1 MSDKEMNM
9 AILNK
14 LYEIADKVFDEGV
27 NVKEGNYTA
36 SDLAKMRD
44 SAFKVGYLKTET
56 KSYKNEFNKQVE
68 KDCFIAPMASVN
80 VLSFVCSFCV
90 VQIFALVAKFE
101 KLANIGSSKK
111 RKFVKQKDNNE
122 VLCTV
127 KVLINKYYSK
137 LSLHCANDDLRPA
150 MRNVCLDIRNG
161 RAAASDGHTM
171 MIKGLDVVS
180 TEHFKY
186 DYNLPLVNGKDF
198 KKMCSLAKSGST
210 LTCKL
215 VREQD
220 GNTYWVS
227 ECCGYYS
234 KTEANRYVNYS
245 SVLPK
250 ISPDNLCTINGKTW
264 KGISKWLN
272 KNKGFNSIGL
282 VIIKHK
288 ENDNRITFT
297 INGMYDNN
305 DGIEISCECENVPN
319 KNFAIG
325 LKIDSLLRFENFNFT
340 LGRYANE
347 ALVYVGSLE
356 VGMMMPMYI
365 DDEYDGFKLSDG
377 YIGAYDYCGFAESF
391 DMPENKPTEDTT
403 HTKVDNVTTEEKE
416 EPTDKEES
424 CDIYYTKENG
434 RIVRYD
440 VGTYYKDSDSYLVSK
455 TFVNPSE
462 CKVLALSRKELE
474 YTLANYQITEECYN
488 NILYQE
494 NYDIT
499 QKYLKSEKAKE
510 QSNTPAKVVS
520 LDNHSNKFS
529 FDAIGV
535 NVGDVLTFV
544 DGTKVIAAE
553 DNKVLFGGRL
563 FTLSGFCKDF
573 MPDDKR
579 TKSNTYRGCS
589 FFFKDGVKLEKLFKE
604 QQKKSLVSSKEE
616 IAAVPDDNDSLQNTI
631 NAQVKFYLEKVC
643 YILGEDGKPRR
654 WNVIKYLKETDEF
667 VVECMDIPNNPTWIE
682 DRKQFAARYHSMSI
696 TESRYYSIINNEPI
710 LKEICKGQYKE
721 PLDSVPNEQQASEK
735 CTERTITPLAKEN
748 VSERKETASTV
759 KVVSISIGVP
769 VCLYIPPNNMRLDI
783 AANKPFPTA
792 VGDCLCVVGKVV
804 HTLPLPPPRS
814 KVMSEIIKVNQL
826 IKKQKWKRI
835 FVYLADLHSEMANAT
850 DW

>member
-1 MSDKEMNM
+1 MSDKEMNL

-14 LYEIADKVFDEGV
+14 LYEIADKVFNEGV

-36 SDLAKMRD
+36 SDLAKMKD
-44 SAFKVGYLKTET
+44 SAFKDGYLKTEK
-56 KSYKNEFNKQVE
+56 KSYKNECNKQVE

-101 KLANIGSSKK
+101 KLASIGSKK
-111 RKFVKQKDNNE
+111 RMFIKQKDNNE

-137 LSLHCANDDLRPA
+137 LSLHCANDDLRPI

-180 TEHFKY
+180 TEHFTY

-215 VREQD
+215 VREPN
-220 GNTYWVS
+220 GNEYWVS

-250 ISPDNLCTINGKTW
+250 INPDNLCTINEKTW
-264 KGISKWLN
+264 KGISKWLK

-282 VIIKHK
+282 AIIKHK

-297 INGMYDNN
+297 INGMYDNH

-325 LKIDSLLRFENFNFT
+325 LKIDSLLRFENFNFA

-356 VGMMMPMYI
+356 VGVMMPMYI

-391 DMPENKPTEDTT
+391 DMPAKVED
-403 HTKVDNVTTEEKE
+403 VTTEEKE
-416 EPTDKEES
+416 CTTEKKTEQTDCKRDMAS
-424 CDIYYTKENG
+424 KIIICGIPS
-434 RIVRYD
+434 
-440 VGTYYKDSDSYLVSK
+440 YKDSAPAKDVA
-455 TFVNPSE
+455 E
-462 CKVLALSRKELE
+462 AKVDAPD
-474 YTLANYQITEECYN
+474 A
-488 NILYQE
+488 
-494 NYDIT
+494 
-499 QKYLKSEKAKE
+499 
-510 QSNTPAKVVS
+510 PAKVVS
-520 LDNHSNKFS
+520 LDKSSNKFS

-535 NVGDVLTFV
+535 NVGDALTFI

-553 DNKVLFGGRL
+553 NNKIIFCGEL
-563 FTLSGFCKDF
+563 FTLSGFCKEF
-573 MPDDKR
+573 MPDEKR
-579 TKSNTYRGCS
+579 TRSNSYRGCA
-589 FFFKDGVKLEKLFKE
+589 FFFKDGVKLEKLFKDA
-604 QQKKSLVSSKEE
+604 QKKSLVSKEE
-616 IAAVPDDNDSLQNTI
+616 IAAVPDDT
-631 NAQVKFYLEKVC
+631 
-643 YILGEDGKPRR
+643 
-654 WNVIKYLKETDEF
+654 
-667 VVECMDIPNNPTWIE
+667 
-682 DRKQFAARYHSMSI
+682 
-696 TESRYYSIINNEPI
+696 
-710 LKEICKGQYKE
+710 
-721 PLDSVPNEQQASEK
+721 LDSVPNEHQASEK
-735 CTERTITPLAKEN
+735 CTEQTITPPTKES
-748 VSERKETASTV
+748 VSERKETASTA
-759 KVVSISIGVP
+759 KVVAISICVP
-769 VCLYIPPNNMRLDI
+769 SCLDIPPNNVRLDI
-783 AANKPFPTA
+783 VANKPFNA
-792 VGDCLCVVGKVV
+792 VVGDCLCGVGKVV
-804 HTLPLPPPRS
+804 HTLSLPPPRS
-814 KVMSEIIKVNQL
+814 KRMSEL
-826 IKKQKWKRI
+826 IT
-835 FVYLADLHSEMANAT
+835 YTNLYNTS
-850 DW
+850 

>member
-1 MSDKEMNM
+1 MSDKEMNL

-14 LYEIADKVFDEGV
+14 LYEIADKVFNEGV

-44 SAFKVGYLKTET
+44 SAFKDGYLETE
-56 KSYKNEFNKQVE
+56 NKKVYDYSAQKIVE

-101 KLANIGSSKK
+101 KLASIGSKK
-111 RKFVKQKDNNE
+111 RMFIKQKNNNE

-137 LSLHCANDDLRPA
+137 LSLHCANDDLRPS
-150 MRNVCLDIRNG
+150 MKNVCLDIRNG

-180 TEHFKY
+180 TEHFTY

-215 VREQD
+215 VREPD

-234 KTEANRYVNYS
+234 KTGANRYVNYS

-250 ISPDNLCTINGKTW
+250 ISHDNLCTINEKTW
-264 KGISKWLN
+264 KGISKWLK
-272 KNKGFNSIGL
+272 KNKGFNSIGV

-297 INGMYDNN
+297 INGMYDNH
-305 DGIEISCECENVPN
+305 DGIEISCECEKVPN

-325 LKIDSLLRFENFNFT
+325 LKIDSLLRFENFNFA

-391 DMPENKPTEDTT
+391 DMPTNEPTEDVIPA
-403 HTKVDNVTTEEKE
+403 KMDNVTTEEKE
-416 EPTDKEES
+416 CATEEKTEQTDCKRDMAS
-424 CDIYYTKENG
+424 KIIICGIPS
-434 RIVRYD
+434 
-440 VGTYYKDSDSYLVSK
+440 YKDSQKDVVSK
-455 TFVNPSE
+455 DTSVA
-462 CKVLALSRKELE
+462 KVD
-474 YTLANYQITEECYN
+474 TT
-488 NILYQE
+488 
-494 NYDIT
+494 
-499 QKYLKSEKAKE
+499 
-510 QSNTPAKVVS
+510 AKVVP
-520 LDNHSNKFS
+520 LDKSSNKFS

-535 NVGDVLTFV
+535 NVGDALTFI

-553 DNKVLFGGRL
+553 NNKIIFCGEL
-563 FTLSGFCKDF
+563 FTLSGFCKEF

-579 TKSNTYRGCS
+579 TNSNTYRGCA
-589 FFFKDGVKLEKLFKE
+589 FFFKDGVKLEKLFKDA
-604 QQKKSLVSSKEE
+604 QKKSLVSSKEE
-616 IAAVPDDNDSLQNTI
+616 IAAVPDDTLN
-631 NAQVKFYLEKVC
+631 
-643 YILGEDGKPRR
+643 
-654 WNVIKYLKETDEF
+654 
-667 VVECMDIPNNPTWIE
+667 
-682 DRKQFAARYHSMSI
+682 
-696 TESRYYSIINNEPI
+696 
-710 LKEICKGQYKE
+710 
-721 PLDSVPNEQQASEK
+721 SVPNEHQTSEK
-735 CTERTITPLAKEN
+735 CTERTITPHTKEN
-748 VSERKETASTV
+748 VLERKETVSAA
-759 KVVSISIGVP
+759 KVVAISIGVP
-769 VCLYIPPNNMRLDI
+769 SCLDIPPNNMRLDI
-783 AANKPFPTA
+783 AANKPLNSA
-792 VGDCLCVVGKVV
+792 VGDCLCGVGKVV

-814 KVMSEIIKVNQL
+814 KGMSEL
-826 IKKQKWKRI
+826 ITYTN
-835 FVYLADLHSEMANAT
+835 FYNTS
-850 DW
+850 

>member
-1 MSDKEMNM
+1 MSDKEMNL

-14 LYEIADKVFDEGV
+14 LYEIADKVFNEGV

-36 SDLAKMRD
+36 SDLAKMKD
-44 SAFKVGYLKTET
+44 SAFKDGYLETE
-56 KSYKNEFNKQVE
+56 NKKVYNYSAQKIVE

-101 KLANIGSSKK
+101 KLASIGSKK
-111 RKFVKQKDNNE
+111 RMFIKQKDNNE

-137 LSLHCANDDLRPA
+137 LSLHCANDDLRPI
-150 MRNVCLDIRNG
+150 MRNVCLDIKNG

-171 MIKGLDVVS
+171 LIKGLDVVS
-180 TEHFKY
+180 TEHFAY

-198 KKMCSLAKSGST
+198 KKMCSLAKSGRT

-215 VREQD
+215 VREPN

-250 ISPDNLCTINGKTW
+250 ISPDNLCTINEKTW
-264 KGISKWLN
+264 KGISKLLK

-297 INGMYDNN
+297 INGMYDNH

-325 LKIDSLLRFENFNFT
+325 LKIDSLLRFENFNFA

-356 VGMMMPMYI
+356 VGIMMPMNI

-377 YIGAYDYCGFAESF
+377 NIGAYDYCGFADSF
-391 DMPENKPTEDTT
+391 DMPTNEPTEDVIPA
-403 HTKVDNVTTEEKE
+403 KVDNVTTEEKE
-416 EPTDKEES
+416 CATEDKTEQTDFKR
-424 CDIYYTKENG
+424 DITSKIIICG
-434 RIVRYD
+434 IPS
-440 VGTYYKDSDSYLVSK
+440 YKDS
-455 TFVNPSE
+455 
-462 CKVLALSRKELE
+462 A
-474 YTLANYQITEECYN
+474 
-488 NILYQE
+488 
-494 NYDIT
+494 
-499 QKYLKSEKAKE
+499 
-510 QSNTPAKVVS
+510 PAKDVAETKVDSPDAPNAPANVVQ
-520 LDNHSNKFS
+520 LDKSSNKFS

-535 NVGDVLTFV
+535 NVGDALTFI

-553 DNKVLFGGRL
+553 NNKIIFCGEL
-563 FTLSGFCKDF
+563 FTLSGFCKEF

-579 TKSNTYRGCS
+579 TKSNSYRGCA

-604 QQKKSLVSSKEE
+604 QQKKSLVSKEE
-616 IAAVPDDNDSLQNTI
+616 IAAVPDDT
-631 NAQVKFYLEKVC
+631 
-643 YILGEDGKPRR
+643 
-654 WNVIKYLKETDEF
+654 
-667 VVECMDIPNNPTWIE
+667 
-682 DRKQFAARYHSMSI
+682 
-696 TESRYYSIINNEPI
+696 
-710 LKEICKGQYKE
+710 
-721 PLDSVPNEQQASEK
+721 LDSVPNEHLASEK
-735 CTERTITPLAKEN
+735 CTERTIIPLAKEN
-748 VSERKETASTV
+748 VSEHKEMASTA
-759 KVVSISIGVP
+759 KVVAMSIGVP
-769 VCLYIPPNNMRLDI
+769 SCLDIPPNNMRLDI
-783 AANKPFPTA
+783 AANEPFPTA
-792 VGDCLCVVGKVV
+792 VGDCLCGVGKVV

-814 KVMSEIIKVNQL
+814 KEMSEL
-826 IKKQKWKRI
+826 ITYTN
-835 FVYLADLHSEMANAT
+835 FYNTS
-850 DW
+850 

>member
-1 MSDKEMNM
+1 MSDKEMNL

-14 LYEIADKVFDEGV
+14 LYEIADKVFNEGV

-36 SDLAKMRD
+36 SDLAKMKD
-44 SAFKVGYLKTET
+44 SAFKDGYLETE
-56 KSYKNEFNKQVE
+56 NKKVYDYSAQKIVE
-68 KDCFIAPMASVN
+68 KDCFVAPMASVN

-101 KLANIGSSKK
+101 KLASIGSKK
-111 RKFVKQKDNNE
+111 RMFIKQKDNNE
-122 VLCTV
+122 VLCTI

-137 LSLHCANDDLRPA
+137 LSLHCANDDLRPS
-150 MRNVCLDIRNG
+150 MKNVCLDIRNG

-171 MIKGLDVVS
+171 LIKGLDVVS
-180 TEHFKY
+180 TEHFTY

-215 VREQD
+215 VREPN

-250 ISPDNLCTINGKTW
+250 ISPDNLCTINEKTW
-264 KGISKWLN
+264 NGISKWLK

-297 INGMYDNN
+297 INGMYDNH

-325 LKIDSLLRFENFNFT
+325 LKIDSLLRFENFNFA
-340 LGRYANE
+340 LGRYSNE

-391 DMPENKPTEDTT
+391 DMPTEDVIPA
-403 HTKVDNVTTEEKE
+403 KVDNVTTEEKE

-424 CDIYYTKENG
+424 CEIYYTKENG

-455 TFVNPSE
+455 TFVHPSE
-462 CKVLALSRKELE
+462 CKVLAVSRKELE

-494 NYDIT
+494 SYDIT
-499 QKYLKSEKAKE
+499 QKYLKSEKAKVRT
-510 QSNTPAKVVS
+510 NTPAKVVP
-520 LDNHSNKFS
+520 LDKSSNKFS

-535 NVGDVLTFV
+535 NVGDTLTFI
-544 DGTKVIAAE
+544 DGTEVIAAE
-553 DNKVLFGGRL
+553 NNKIIFCGEL
-563 FTLSGFCKDF
+563 FTLSGFCKEF

-579 TKSNTYRGCS
+579 TKSNSYRGCA

-604 QQKKSLVSSKEE
+604 QQKKSLVSKEE
-616 IAAVPDDNDSLQNTI
+616 IAAVPDDTPSEPIDWKGKVFIDFKNKLAYKVSGYNTI
-631 NAQVKFYLEKVC
+631 KYPHYLYTEIRADGSFLWHGGAEKSEFEEMISHCMVVE
-643 YILGEDGKPRR
+643 Y
-654 WNVIKYLKETDEF
+654 TDENTI
-667 VVECMDIPNNPTWIE
+667 MDMIHTYLN
-682 DRKQFAARYHSMSI
+682 
-696 TESRYYSIINNEPI
+696 
-710 LKEICKGQYKE
+710 
-721 PLDSVPNEQQASEK
+721 SVPNEHQTSEK
-735 CTERTITPLAKEN
+735 CTERTITPLANEN
-748 VSERKETASTV
+748 VSECKETASTT
-759 KVVSISIGVP
+759 KVVAISIGVP
-769 VCLYIPPNNMRLDI
+769 VCLDIPPNNMRLDI
-783 AANKPFPTA
+783 AANKPLNAA
-792 VGDCLCVVGKVV
+792 VGDCLCGVGKVV

-814 KVMSEIIKVNQL
+814 KEMSEITKVNQL

-835 FVYLADLHSEMANAT
+835 FVYLADLHSEMANAI
-850 DW
+850 DL

>member
-1 MSDKEMNM
+1 MNDKEMNLV
-9 AILNK
+9 ILNK
-14 LYEIADKVFDEGV
+14 LYEIADKVFNEGV

-36 SDLAKMRD
+36 SDLAKMKD
-44 SAFKVGYLKTET
+44 SAFKDGYLETE
-56 KSYKNEFNKQVE
+56 NKKVYDYSAQKIVE
-68 KDCFIAPMASVN
+68 KDCFVAPMASVN

-101 KLANIGSSKK
+101 KLASIGSKK
-111 RKFVKQKDNNE
+111 RMFIKQKDNNE

-137 LSLHCANDDLRPA
+137 LSLHCANDDLRPV
-150 MRNVCLDIRNG
+150 MRNICLDIRNG

-171 MIKGLDVVS
+171 LIKGLDVVS
-180 TEHFKY
+180 TEHFTY

-215 VREQD
+215 VREPD

-250 ISPDNLCTINGKTW
+250 INPDNLCTINEKTW
-264 KGISKWLN
+264 KGISKWLK
-272 KNKGFNSIGL
+272 KNKGFNSIGV

-297 INGMYDNN
+297 INGMYDNH

-391 DMPENKPTEDTT
+391 DMPTNKPTEDVIP
-403 HTKVDNVTTEEKE
+403 TKVDNVTNEEKE
-416 EPTDKEES
+416 CATEDKTEQIDFKRDMAS
-424 CDIYYTKENG
+424 KIIICGIPS
-434 RIVRYD
+434 
-440 VGTYYKDSDSYLVSK
+440 YKDSAPAKDVAE
-455 TFVNPSE
+455 T
-462 CKVLALSRKELE
+462 KVDAPD
-474 YTLANYQITEECYN
+474 A
-488 NILYQE
+488 
-494 NYDIT
+494 
-499 QKYLKSEKAKE
+499 
-510 QSNTPAKVVS
+510 PAKVVS
-520 LDNHSNKFS
+520 LDKPSNKFS

-535 NVGDVLTFV
+535 NVGDALTFI

-553 DNKVLFGGRL
+553 DNKVSFCGEL
-563 FTLSGFCKDF
+563 FTLSGFCKEF
-573 MPDDKR
+573 MPDEKR
-579 TKSNTYRGCS
+579 TKSNSYRGCA
-589 FFFKDGVKLEKLFKE
+589 FFFKDGIKLEKLFKNA
-604 QQKKSLVSSKEE
+604 QKKSLVSSKEE
-616 IAAVPDDNDSLQNTI
+616 IAAVPDDTPSEPIDWKGKVFIDFKNKLAYKVSGYNTI
-631 NAQVKFYLEKVC
+631 KYPHYLYTEIRADGSFLWHGGAEKSEFDEMISHC
-643 YILGEDGKPRR
+643 M
-654 WNVIKYLKETDEF
+654 VIEYTDENTI
-667 VVECMDIPNNPTWIE
+667 MDVIHTYLN
-682 DRKQFAARYHSMSI
+682 D
-696 TESRYYSIINNEPI
+696 
-710 LKEICKGQYKE
+710 
-721 PLDSVPNEQQASEK
+721 VPNEHQASEK
-735 CTERTITPLAKEN
+735 CTERTITPPAKEN
-748 VSERKETASTV
+748 VSERKETASTA
-759 KVVSISIGVP
+759 KVVAISIGVP
-769 VCLYIPPNNMRLDI
+769 VCLDIPPNNMRLDI
-783 AANKPFPTA
+783 AANKPLNAA
-792 VGDCLCVVGKVV
+792 VGDCLCGVGKVV

-814 KVMSEIIKVNQL
+814 KRMSEIITYTN
-826 IKKQKWKRI
+826 
-835 FVYLADLHSEMANAT
+835 FYNTS
-850 DW
+850 

>member
-1 MSDKEMNM
+1 MSDKEMNL

-14 LYEIADKVFDEGV
+14 LYEIADKVFNEGV

-36 SDLAKMRD
+36 SDLAKMKD
-44 SAFKVGYLKTET
+44 SAFKDGYLETE
-56 KSYKNEFNKQVE
+56 NKKVYDYSAQKIVE

-101 KLANIGSSKK
+101 KIASIGSKK
-111 RKFVKQKDNNE
+111 RMFIKQKDNNE

-137 LSLHCANDDLRPA
+137 LSLHCANDDLRPF
-150 MRNVCLDIRNG
+150 MKNVCLDIRNG

-171 MIKGLDVVS
+171 MIKCLDVVS
-180 TEHFKY
+180 TEHFTY

-198 KKMCSLAKSGST
+198 KKMCSFAKSSST

-215 VREQD
+215 VREPD

-234 KTEANRYVNYS
+234 KTKANRYVNYS

-250 ISPDNLCTINGKTW
+250 ISPDNLCTINEKTW
-264 KGISKWLN
+264 KGISKWLK

-297 INGMYDNN
+297 INGMYDNH

-325 LKIDSLLRFENFNFT
+325 LKVDSLLRFENFNFT

-356 VGMMMPMYI
+356 VGMMMTMYI

-391 DMPENKPTEDTT
+391 DMPTNEPTEDVIPA
-403 HTKVDNVTTEEKE
+403 KVDNVTAEEKECATEEK
-416 EPTDKEES
+416 
-424 CDIYYTKENG
+424 
-434 RIVRYD
+434 
-440 VGTYYKDSDSYLVSK
+440 
-455 TFVNPSE
+455 
-462 CKVLALSRKELE
+462 
-474 YTLANYQITEECYN
+474 TEQTN
-488 NILYQE
+488 
-494 NYDIT
+494 
-499 QKYLKSEKAKE
+499 K
-510 QSNTPAKVVS
+510 PVKVVS
-520 LDNHSNKFS
+520 LDKPSNKFS
-529 FDAIGV
+529 FDVVGV
-535 NVGDVLTFV
+535 NAGDKLTFI
-544 DGTKVIAAE
+544 DGTEVIAAE
-553 DNKVLFGGRL
+553 DNKVSFCGEL
-563 FTLSGFCKDF
+563 FTLSGFCKEF

-579 TKSNTYRGCS
+579 TKSNTYRGCA

-616 IAAVPDDNDSLQNTI
+616 IAAVPDDT
-631 NAQVKFYLEKVC
+631 
-643 YILGEDGKPRR
+643 
-654 WNVIKYLKETDEF
+654 
-667 VVECMDIPNNPTWIE
+667 
-682 DRKQFAARYHSMSI
+682 
-696 TESRYYSIINNEPI
+696 
-710 LKEICKGQYKE
+710 
-721 PLDSVPNEQQASEK
+721 LDSVPNEHLASEK
-735 CTERTITPLAKEN
+735 CTERTITPPSNEN
-748 VSERKETASTV
+748 VSERKETASTA
-759 KVVSISIGVP
+759 KVVSISIYVP
-769 VCLYIPPNNMRLDI
+769 VCLDIPPDNMRLDI
-783 AANKPFPTA
+783 AANEPFPTA
-792 VGDCLCVVGKVV
+792 VGDCLCGVGKVV

-814 KVMSEIIKVNQL
+814 KRMSEL
-826 IKKQKWKRI
+826 IT
-835 FVYLADLHSEMANAT
+835 YTNLYNTS
-850 DW
+850 

>member
-1 MSDKEMNM
+1 MSDKEMNL

-14 LYEIADKVFDEGV
+14 LYEIADKVFNEGV

-36 SDLAKMRD
+36 SDLAKMKD
-44 SAFKVGYLKTET
+44 SAFKDGYLKTEK
-56 KSYKNEFNKQVE
+56 KSYKNECNKQVE

-101 KLANIGSSKK
+101 KLASIGSKK
-111 RKFVKQKDNNE
+111 RMFIKQKDNND

-137 LSLHCANDDLRPA
+137 LSLHCANDDLRPI

-161 RAAASDGHTM
+161 RAVASDGHTM

-180 TEHFKY
+180 TEHFTY

-215 VREQD
+215 VREPD
-220 GNTYWVS
+220 GNTYWVY

-234 KTEANRYVNYS
+234 KTGANRYVNYS
-245 SVLPK
+245 SVVPK
-250 ISPDNLCTINGKTW
+250 ISPDNLCTINEKTW
-264 KGISKWLN
+264 KGISKWLK
-272 KNKGFNSIGL
+272 KNKGFNSIGV

-297 INGMYDNN
+297 INGMYDNH
-305 DGIEISCECENVPN
+305 DGIEISCECENIPN

-325 LKIDSLLRFENFNFT
+325 LKIDSLLRFENFNFA

-356 VGMMMPMYI
+356 VGMMMPMFI

-391 DMPENKPTEDTT
+391 NIP
-403 HTKVDNVTTEEKE
+403 TKVDNVTTEEKE
-416 EPTDKEES
+416 
-424 CDIYYTKENG
+424 C
-434 RIVRYD
+434 
-440 VGTYYKDSDSYLVSK
+440 
-455 TFVNPSE
+455 
-462 CKVLALSRKELE
+462 A
-474 YTLANYQITEECYN
+474 TEEK
-488 NILYQE
+488 
-494 NYDIT
+494 T
-499 QKYLKSEKAKE
+499 E
-510 QSNTPAKVVS
+510 QTNKPAKVVS
-520 LDNHSNKFS
+520 LDKPSNKFS

-535 NVGDVLTFV
+535 NVGDKLAFI
-544 DGTKVIAAE
+544 DGTEVIAAE
-553 DNKVLFGGRL
+553 DNKVSFCGEL
-563 FTLSGFCKDF
+563 FTLSGFCKEF

-579 TKSNTYRGCS
+579 TKSNSYRGCA
-589 FFFKDGVKLEKLFKE
+589 FFFKDGVKLEKLFKDA
-604 QQKKSLVSSKEE
+604 QKESLVSSKEE

-631 NAQVKFYLEKVC
+631 NAQVKFYLENVC

-667 VVECMDIPNNPTWIE
+667 VVECMDIPNKPTWIE

-696 TESRYYSIINNEPI
+696 TESRYYSIINNDPI

-721 PLDSVPNEQQASEK
+721 PLDSVPNEHQTSEK
-735 CTERTITPLAKEN
+735 CTERTITPPAKEN
-748 VSERKETASTV
+748 VSERKETASTA
-759 KVVSISIGVP
+759 KVVAISIGVP
-769 VCLYIPPNNMRLDI
+769 SCLDIPPNNMRLDI

-792 VGDCLCVVGKVV
+792 VGDCLCGVGKVI

-814 KVMSEIIKVNQL
+814 KGMSKITKVNQL

-835 FVYLADLHSEMANAT
+835 FVYLADLHSEMANAI
-850 DW
+850 DL

>member
-1 MSDKEMNM
+1 MSDKEMNL

-14 LYEIADKVFDEGV
+14 LYEIADKVFNEGV

-36 SDLAKMRD
+36 SDLAKMKD
-44 SAFKVGYLKTET
+44 SAFKDGYLETEK
-56 KSYKNEFNKQVE
+56 KSYKNECNKQVE

-101 KLANIGSSKK
+101 KLASIGSKK
-111 RKFVKQKDNNE
+111 RMFIKQKDNNE

-137 LSLHCANDDLRPA
+137 LSLHCANDDLRPV
-150 MRNVCLDIRNG
+150 MRNICLDIRNG

-171 MIKGLDVVS
+171 MIKGFDVVS
-180 TEHFKY
+180 TEHFTY

-215 VREQD
+215 VREPD

-250 ISPDNLCTINGKTW
+250 INPDNLCTINEKTW
-264 KGISKWLN
+264 KGISKWLK

-297 INGMYDNN
+297 INGMYDNH

-365 DDEYDGFKLSDG
+365 DDEYDGFKLSDS

-391 DMPENKPTEDTT
+391 DMPTNEPAEDVIP
-403 HTKVDNVTTEEKE
+403 TKVDNITTEEKE
-416 EPTDKEES
+416 CATEK
-424 CDIYYTKENG
+424 
-434 RIVRYD
+434 
-440 VGTYYKDSDSYLVSK
+440 K
-455 TFVNPSE
+455 T
-462 CKVLALSRKELE
+462 
-474 YTLANYQITEECYN
+474 
-488 NILYQE
+488 
-494 NYDIT
+494 
-499 QKYLKSEKAKE
+499 E
-510 QSNTPAKVVS
+510 QTNAPAKVVS
-520 LDNHSNKFS
+520 LDKPSNKFS
-529 FDAIGV
+529 FDAVGVV
-535 NVGDVLTFV
+535 NVGDKLTFI
-544 DGTKVIAAE
+544 DGTEVIAAE
-553 DNKVLFGGRL
+553 DNKVSFCGEL
-563 FTLSGFCKDF
+563 FTLSGFCKEF
-573 MPDDKR
+573 MPDEKR
-579 TKSNTYRGCS
+579 TKSNSYRGCA

-616 IAAVPDDNDSLQNTI
+616 IAAVPDDT
-631 NAQVKFYLEKVC
+631 
-643 YILGEDGKPRR
+643 
-654 WNVIKYLKETDEF
+654 
-667 VVECMDIPNNPTWIE
+667 
-682 DRKQFAARYHSMSI
+682 
-696 TESRYYSIINNEPI
+696 
-710 LKEICKGQYKE
+710 
-721 PLDSVPNEQQASEK
+721 LDSVPNEHLASEK
-735 CTERTITPLAKEN
+735 CTERTITPLANEN
-748 VSERKETASTV
+748 VSERKEIVSTA
-759 KVVSISIGVP
+759 KVVAISIGVP
-769 VCLYIPPNNMRLDI
+769 SCLDIPPNNMRLDI

-792 VGDCLCVVGKVV
+792 VGDCLCGVGKVV

-814 KVMSEIIKVNQL
+814 KRMSEL
-826 IKKQKWKRI
+826 ITYTN
-835 FVYLADLHSEMANAT
+835 FNTS
-850 DW
+850 

>member
-1 MSDKEMNM
+1 MSDKEMNL

-14 LYEIADKVFDEGV
+14 LYEIADKVFSEGV

-36 SDLAKMRD
+36 SDLAKMKD
-44 SAFKVGYLKTET
+44 SAFKVGYLETET
-56 KSYKNEFNKQVE
+56 KSYKNECNKQVE

-101 KLANIGSSKK
+101 KLASIGSKK
-111 RKFVKQKDNNE
+111 RMFIKQKDNNE

-137 LSLHCANDDLRPA
+137 LSLHCANDDLRAA
-150 MRNVCLDIRNG
+150 MKNVCLDIRNG

-171 MIKGLDVVS
+171 IIKGLDVVS
-180 TEHFKY
+180 TEHFSY

-215 VREQD
+215 IREQD

-234 KTEANRYVNYS
+234 KTEAKRYVNYS
-245 SVLPK
+245 SALPK
-250 ISPDNLCTINGKTW
+250 INPDNLCTINEKTW
-264 KGISKWLN
+264 KGISKWLK

-297 INGMYDNN
+297 INGMYDNH

-325 LKIDSLLRFENFNFT
+325 LKIDSLLRFENFNFA

-356 VGMMMPMYI
+356 VGMMMPMCI

-391 DMPENKPTEDTT
+391 DMPENKPTEDVITA
-403 HTKVDNVTTEEKE
+403 KVDNVTTEKKE
-416 EPTDKEES
+416 CATEYKTEQTDFKR
-424 CDIYYTKENG
+424 DITSKIIICG
-434 RIVRYD
+434 IPS
-440 VGTYYKDSDSYLVSK
+440 YKDSAPTKDVSE
-455 TFVNPSE
+455 T
-462 CKVLALSRKELE
+462 KVDTPDAP
-474 YTLANYQITEECYN
+474 
-488 NILYQE
+488 
-494 NYDIT
+494 
-499 QKYLKSEKAKE
+499 
-510 QSNTPAKVVS
+510 NTHEKVVS
-520 LDNHSNKFS
+520 LDKPINKFS
-529 FDAIGV
+529 FDAVCV
-535 NVGDVLTFV
+535 NVGDTLTFI
-544 DGTKVIAAE
+544 DGTKVIAEE
-553 DNKVLFGGRL
+553 DNKVSFCGEL

-579 TKSNTYRGCS
+579 TKSNTYRGCA

-616 IAAVPDDNDSLQNTI
+616 IAAVPDYT
-631 NAQVKFYLEKVC
+631 
-643 YILGEDGKPRR
+643 
-654 WNVIKYLKETDEF
+654 
-667 VVECMDIPNNPTWIE
+667 
-682 DRKQFAARYHSMSI
+682 
-696 TESRYYSIINNEPI
+696 
-710 LKEICKGQYKE
+710 
-721 PLDSVPNEQQASEK
+721 LDSVPNEHQSSEK
-735 CTERTITPLAKEN
+735 CTERTITPLANEN
-748 VSERKETASTV
+748 VSERKETASTA
-759 KVVSISIGVP
+759 KVVAISIGVP
-769 VCLYIPPNNMRLDI
+769 SCLDIQPNNMRLDI
-783 AANKPFPTA
+783 ETNKQFSTA
-792 VGDCLCVVGKVV
+792 VGDCLCGVGKVV

-814 KVMSEIIKVNQL
+814 KGMSKITKVNQL
-826 IKKQKWKRI
+826 IKKQI
-835 FVYLADLHSEMANAT
+835 
-850 DW
+850 

>member
-1 MSDKEMNM
+1 MSDKEMNL

-14 LYEIADKVFDEGV
+14 LYEIADKVFNEGV

-36 SDLAKMRD
+36 SDLAKMKD
-44 SAFKVGYLKTET
+44 SAFKDGYLETE
-56 KSYKNEFNKQVE
+56 NKKVYDYSAQKIVE

-101 KLANIGSSKK
+101 KLASIGSKK
-111 RKFVKQKDNNE
+111 RMFIKQKDNNE

-137 LSLHCANDDLRPA
+137 LSLHCASDNLRPS
-150 MRNVCLDIRNG
+150 MENVCLDIRNG

-171 MIKGLDVVS
+171 MIKCLDVVS
-180 TEHFKY
+180 TEHFTY

-215 VREQD
+215 VREPD

-234 KTEANRYVNYS
+234 KTKENRYVNYS

-250 ISPDNLCTINGKTW
+250 ISPDNLCTINEKTW
-264 KGISKWLN
+264 KGISKWLK
-272 KNKGFNSIGL
+272 KNKGFNSIGV

-297 INGMYDNN
+297 INGMYDNH
-305 DGIEISCECENVPN
+305 DGIEISCECENIPN

-365 DDEYDGFKLSDG
+365 DDEYDGFRLSDG

-391 DMPENKPTEDTT
+391 DMPTEDVIP
-403 HTKVDNVTTEEKE
+403 TKVDNVTTEEKE
-416 EPTDKEES
+416 CATEK
-424 CDIYYTKENG
+424 
-434 RIVRYD
+434 
-440 VGTYYKDSDSYLVSK
+440 K
-455 TFVNPSE
+455 TEQTN
-462 CKVLALSRKELE
+462 
-474 YTLANYQITEECYN
+474 
-488 NILYQE
+488 
-494 NYDIT
+494 
-499 QKYLKSEKAKE
+499 KS
-510 QSNTPAKVVS
+510 AKVVP
-520 LDNHSNKFS
+520 LDKPNNKFS
-529 FDAIGV
+529 FSAIGV
-535 NVGDVLTFV
+535 NVGDELTFI

-553 DNKVLFGGRL
+553 DNKVSFCGEL
-563 FTLSGFCKDF
+563 FTLSGFCKEF

-579 TKSNTYRGCS
+579 TKSNTYRGCA

-616 IAAVPDDNDSLQNTI
+616 IAAVPDDT
-631 NAQVKFYLEKVC
+631 
-643 YILGEDGKPRR
+643 
-654 WNVIKYLKETDEF
+654 
-667 VVECMDIPNNPTWIE
+667 
-682 DRKQFAARYHSMSI
+682 
-696 TESRYYSIINNEPI
+696 
-710 LKEICKGQYKE
+710 
-721 PLDSVPNEQQASEK
+721 LDSVPNEHQASEK
-735 CTERTITPLAKEN
+735 CTERTITPPTNEN
-748 VSERKETASTV
+748 VSERKETASTA
-759 KVVSISIGVP
+759 KVVSISIYVP
-769 VCLYIPPNNMRLDI
+769 VCLDIPHNNIRLDI
-783 AANKPFPTA
+783 AANKPLNAA
-792 VGDCLCVVGKVV
+792 VGDCLCGVGKVV

-814 KVMSEIIKVNQL
+814 KRMSKITKVNQL

-835 FVYLADLHSEMANAT
+835 FVYLADLHSEMANAI
-850 DW
+850 DL